1 MYSEWASLQ
10 DEIQCDKA
18 NQSVLHKFPPV
29 VGTTVATSVVRHI
42 ALSLSIAAN
51 SSEPCQLDSDKE
63 VKWAM
68 EVLCYGLGLPLMEL
82 DTIKECVNVYCIWLS
97 ACLPPSPHQNS
108 VPQPIKDDPNPYI
121 QDMIHHLLNLFVP
134 RPGSDVDSVRKQA
147 VFCHRVLRQIQAITK
162 ESTILSRESW
172 ETLLK
177 FLLAA
182 NDSLLSPPL
191 EKDDAGLSSYDI
203 GDQLCE
209 RVLSVLFEIWL
220 LACYKCFPSPSLW
233 KTFRAMCISWR
244 HHESLVVQWHKVN
257 HALTS
262 NVLNFTQGPE
272 YPKLTLADDEAQL
285 IPTSM
290 TYDCIAQCWFRF
302 LHIIQNPVD
311 LSRPE
316 IIGKTHKFMQAAMN
330 SETLVDPTQ
339 HECLSKLP
347 LIFYKAMKGVS
358 VMVNAFLGIPQTQN
372 RYEEQLISSSSSNSK
387 LTLPPSTPPG
397 QRKSSR
403 PMSVF
408 SSSNKGAKTAN
419 TSAPQPKANTPMLS
433 SLIFHEP
440 RQSPAPNRPKCDS
453 ILHLFGAWLFD
464 AALARVKFH
473 NCHKMVPEQGSVHSD
488 RRSSSLTDSRRNS
501 VSMDY
506 HSETSGVCDN
516 TYEMGRAEALGT
528 LCRIFCAH
536 KTGET
541 ILPVYY
547 SRFYMAMYYGL
558 QTSEEYLSGQV
569 LASVLFNSCD
579 ILRVDLDGVLML
591 LPHILEAI
599 QLVLNDLPN
608 KYKTNEMTSIIE
620 YKNVELQ
627 RACVN
632 LLLTT
637 LCLPLHFKDLTIR
650 DIVSSTDTDVQLI
663 TFISLKKKIIDLM
676 IGALR
681 NTTDP
686 TNTQMLLGG
695 LMLLVEDM
703 AVCEAAEQTTFQPQ
717 DLSLDSENAV
727 FSDTSN
733 TSLKT
738 SSSESSFKDGSY
750 HRLGNP
756 ANDLDSAHGLFGEA
770 VTLICHRLLS
780 QWKTELNSALAAMEI
795 LAGLA
800 KLAISPP
807 NLLMC
812 KCTVKWICEFIV
824 QQCNR
829 PAPAHSKDLHSTIV
843 AAFRCL
849 SLWLVEHPRLLY
861 DKECLHVVL
870 EVVELGISGSKSQKP
885 DIQSVQLKDTKISPA
900 VQVAVNRASD
910 PPKYKQDKQRQP
922 ASKRV
927 QEAAEGLL
935 TCIIQ
940 HVGAFP
946 PPCGPESLFSL
957 LDEKSLLK
965 YTKGNSCIPE
975 HGTPFRY
982 YVLENAIIVGLLEQP
997 LGNIE
1002 DLLPTV
1008 TALIRGP
1015 FGRHAWVMQLR
1026 HSPRVKRGTS
1036 KSHLADPGR
1045 PMPVDSVGFRHA
1057 AKPRNFPEAVD
1068 KVTPTKAEKSIPTL
1082 ESLVTDEKRP
1092 KLNKLKS
1099 FIEKQA
1105 QFEAQV
1111 SQKKQQEM
1119 KSMPFPNKDTECK
1132 PPKITEEFQAARLF
1146 LSHYGFLSL
1155 EALKEQTNT
1164 SLPPSLVT
1172 LDTTN
1177 PGLTNDLEMLDA
1189 ITARDN
1195 DTVHVFYVKSGQR
1208 SAADILRNVGFQRGV
1223 QAQFLEFLHS
1233 LGWPVDVQKHAGWTG
1248 HISTSWKISQ
1258 PEDIQDRAPRMGT
1271 GGSIYDGQQQVLYW
1285 ADVSSEVAFIVPS
1298 LENFNR
1304 LQNDGD
1310 KSPQVSAS
1318 TVSEGQGGAK
1328 PTTLSLERPLGE
1340 LRVSK
1345 GTDSPSSPHDA
1356 PVFRARRFGRSST
1369 VTIGPDTKIFVVWL
1383 ENFEDH
1389 ENFPTGDFLSV
1400 TSTGLDQYTPT
1411 SSSSMR
1417 QEKDIFVIFIHALQ
1431 NGLFRIHMEGQTG
1444 RISMAIPLVDGMVV
1458 SRRTL
1463 GSMVRQTA
1471 INIGRRKRLESD
1483 SYQPPHVR
1491 RKIKIQEIVDKY
1503 HLKMTESEFYT
1514 ALFQDVHK

>member
-1 MYSEWASLQ
+1 MYSEWSSLQ

-18 NQSVLHKFPPV
+18 NQSVLHKFPAS
-29 VGTTVATSVVRHI
+29 VGTTVATSVVKHI
-42 ALSLSIAAN
+42 VTSLSIAAN
-51 SSEPCQLDSDKE
+51 NHEPCQLDSDKE
-63 VKWAM
+63 VKWTM
-68 EVLCYGLGLPLMEL
+68 EVLCYGLSLPLTEL

-97 ACLPPSPHQNS
+97 ACMPPSPHQES
-108 VPQPIKDDPNPYI
+108 VPQPLKDDPDPYI

-147 VFCHRVLRQIQAITK
+147 VFCHRVLRQIQAIAK
-162 ESTILSRESW
+162 ESTMLSRESW

-191 EKDDAGLSSYDI
+191 EKDDI

-220 LACYKCFPSPSLW
+220 LACHKCFPSPSLW

-262 NVLNFTQGPE
+262 HVLGFTQGPD
-272 YPKLTLADDEAQL
+272 YPKLTLTDEEALL
-285 IPTSM
+285 IPSAM

-311 LSRPE
+311 MCRPE

-330 SETLVDPTQ
+330 SDTLIDPTQ
-339 HECLSKLP
+339 HECLQKLP
-347 LIFYKAMKGVS
+347 IIFYKAMKGVS

-372 RYEEQLISSSSSNSK
+372 RYEDQVVSTSSSK
-387 LTLPPSTPPG
+387 LNIPSTPPG
-397 QRKSSR
+397 QRKSGR
-403 PMSVF
+403 PISVF
-408 SSSNKGAKTAN
+408 SSSNKGSSKAAN
-419 TSAPQPKANTPMLS
+419 TSVTAPKSSTPMLS
-433 SLIFHEP
+433 SLIFYEP
-440 RQSPAPNRPKCDS
+440 RQSLAPTRPRCDS

-473 NCHKMVPEQGSVHSD
+473 NCHKIVPEQGSIHSE

-501 VSMDY
+501 VSLDF
-506 HSETSGVCDN
+506 HSDSIMVCDN
-516 TYEMGRAEALGT
+516 TYENGRAEALGT

-536 KTGET
+536 KTGES

-547 SRFYMAMYYGL
+547 SRFYLAMYYGL
-558 QTSEEYLSGQV
+558 QTSEEYMSGQV

-579 ILRVDLDGVLML
+579 ILRVDLDGVQIL
-591 LPHILEAI
+591 LPHILDAI

-608 KYKTNEMTSIIE
+608 KYKLNDTSSSIDF
-620 YKNVELQ
+620 KNVDLQ
-627 RACVN
+627 RACIN

-650 DIVSSTDTDVQLI
+650 DIVSSTDTEVQLI
-663 TFISLKKKIIDLM
+663 TFISLKRKILDMI
-676 IGALR
+676 IGALKT
-681 NTTDP
+681 TTDS

-703 AVCEAAEQTTFQPQ
+703 AVCEAAEQTTFQPHEI
-717 DLSLDSENAV
+717 SVDSDNPV
-727 FSDTSN
+727 FSDNSQA
-733 TSLKT
+733 SLKT
-738 SSSESSFKDGSY
+738 SSSESSFKEGSY
-750 HRLGNP
+750 HRLGNS
-756 ANDLDSAHGLFGEA
+756 AHDIDSAYGLFGEA
-770 VTLICHRLLS
+770 VALICHRLMS
-780 QWKTELNSALAAMEI
+780 QWKSDLNSALAAMEI
-795 LAGLA
+795 LSGLA
-800 KLAISPP
+800 KLVISPP
-807 NLLMC
+807 NLMMC

-849 SLWLVEHPRLLY
+849 TLWLVEHSRLLY

-885 DIQSVQLKDTKISPA
+885 EIQTVQLKETKFPPS
-900 VQVAVNRASD
+900 VQNRASD
-910 PPKYKQDKQRQP
+910 PPKFKQDKQRQP

-965 YTKGNSCIPE
+965 YAKGNSSLPE
-975 HGTPFRY
+975 HGSPFRY
-982 YVLENAIIVGLLEQP
+982 YVLENSIIVGLLEQP

-1002 DLLPTV
+1002 DPLPTV

-1026 HSPRVKRGTS
+1026 HSPRVKRGSS
-1036 KSHLADPGR
+1036 KSHLVDPGR
-1045 PMPVDSVGFRHA
+1045 PLPVENVGTRHNV
-1057 AKPRNFPEAVD
+1057 KPRHFPESVD
-1068 KVTPTKAEKSIPTL
+1068 LVTLTKADKSIPSL

-1092 KLNKLKS
+1092 ELNKLKS
-1099 FIEKQA
+1099 FMEKQA
-1105 QFEAQV
+1105 QYEAQI

-1119 KSMPFPNKDTECK
+1119 QKMSFPNRDTECK

-1155 EALKEQTNT
+1155 DALKEQSNT

-1177 PGLTNDLEMLDA
+1177 PGLANDLEMLDT
-1189 ITARDN
+1189 IVARDN

-1208 SAADILRNVGFQRGV
+1208 VARDILRNVGSQHTI
-1223 QAQFLEFLHS
+1223 QIQFLEFLHS
-1233 LGWPVDVQKHAGWTG
+1233 LGWPVDVKKHAGWTG

-1258 PEDIQDRAPRMGT
+1258 PEDIQDNAPPVGT

-1285 ADVSSEVAFIVPS
+1285 ADVSSEVAFVVPS
-1298 LENFNR
+1298 LDTFNR

-1310 KSPQVSAS
+1310 KSPQITLNINGDV
-1318 TVSEGQGGAK
+1318 TK
-1328 PTTLSLERPLGE
+1328 PTTLSLERQLGE
-1340 LRVSK
+1340 PRSK
-1345 GTDSPSSPHDA
+1345 GTDSPNSPHDA
-1356 PVFRARRFGRSST
+1356 PTFRARRFGRSST

-1389 ENFPTGDFLSV
+1389 ENFPTGDLLPM
-1400 TSTGLDQYTPT
+1400 TSTGLEQYSAT

-1417 QEKDIFVIFIHALQ
+1417 QDKDIFIIFIHALQ
-1431 NGLFRIHMEGQTG
+1431 NGLFRIHMEGNTG

-1491 RKIKIQEIVDKY
+1491 RKIKIQETVEKY

>member
-1 MYSEWASLQ
+1 MYSEWSSLQ
-10 DEIQCDKA
+10 DEIQCDKT
-18 NQSVLHKFPPV
+18 NQSVLHKFPAA
-29 VGTTVATSVVRHI
+29 VGTTVATSVVKHI
-42 ALSLSIAAN
+42 ATSLSIAAN
-51 SSEPCQLDSDKE
+51 NLEPCRLDSDKE

-68 EVLCYGLGLPLMEL
+68 EVLCYGLSLPLAEL
-82 DTIKECVNVYCIWLS
+82 DTIKECVNVYCNWLL
-97 ACLPPSPHQNS
+97 ACMPPSPHPES
-108 VPQPIKDDPNPYI
+108 VPKPLREDPDPYI

-147 VFCHRVLRQIQAITK
+147 VFCHRVLRQIQLIAK
-162 ESTILSRESW
+162 ESTMLSRESW

-191 EKDDAGLSSYDI
+191 EKDDI

-220 LACYKCFPSPSLW
+220 LACHKCFPSPSLW

-257 HALTS
+257 HALTCR
-262 NVLNFTQGPE
+262 VLSFTQGPD
-272 YPKLTLADDEAQL
+272 YPKLTLTDEDSQL
-285 IPTSM
+285 IPPSM

-302 LHIIQNPVD
+302 LHIVQNPVD
-311 LSRPE
+311 LCRPE
-316 IIGKTHKFMQAAMN
+316 TIGKTHKFMQAAMN
-330 SETLVDPTQ
+330 SNTLVDPTQ
-339 HECLSKLP
+339 HECLLKLP
-347 LIFYKAMKGVS
+347 FIFYKAMKGVS
-358 VMVNAFLGIPQTQN
+358 VMVNAFLGIPQTQT
-372 RYEEQLISSSSSNSK
+372 RYDDQLISTNSNK
-387 LTLPPSTPPG
+387 LSVPSTPPG
-397 QRKSSR
+397 QRKTSR

-408 SSSNKGAKTAN
+408 SSSNKGSSKSSN
-419 TSAPQPKANTPMLS
+419 TSANMPKSSTPMLS
-433 SLIFHEP
+433 SLIFYEP
-440 RQSPAPNRPKCDS
+440 RQSLAPTRPRCDS

-464 AALARVKFH
+464 AALARVRFH
-473 NCHKMVPEQGSVHSD
+473 NCHRTVPEQGSIHSD
-488 RRSSSLTDSRRNS
+488 RRSSSVTDSRRNS
-501 VSMDY
+501 VSLDY
-506 HSETSGVCDN
+506 HQDVGCDN

-547 SRFYMAMYYGL
+547 SRFYLAMYYGL
-558 QTSEEYLSGQV
+558 QTSEDYMSGQV

-579 ILRVDLDGVLML
+579 ILRVDLDGVQML
-591 LPHILEAI
+591 LPHILDAI

-608 KYKTNEMTSIIE
+608 KYKSSETSSAIE
-620 YKNVELQ
+620 FKNVDLQ
-627 RACVN
+627 RSCIN
-632 LLLTT
+632 LLLST

-663 TFISLKKKIIDLM
+663 TFISLKKKILDL
-676 IGALR
+676 ILGALK
-681 NTTDP
+681 TTADS

-695 LMLLVEDM
+695 LMLLVEDL
-703 AVCEAAEQTTFQPQ
+703 AVCDLAEQTTFQPH
-717 DLSLDSENAV
+717 DVSLEVDNSV
-727 FSDTSN
+727 FSDNSQ

-738 SSSESSFKDGSY
+738 SSSESSFKEGPY
-750 HRLGNP
+750 HRLGNS
-756 ANDLDSAHGLFGEA
+756 AHDIDSAYGLFGESVA
-770 VTLICHRLLS
+770 LICHRLMS
-780 QWKTELNSALAAMEI
+780 QWKGDLNSALAAMEI

-800 KLAISPP
+800 KLVISPP
-807 NLLMC
+807 NLMMC

-849 SLWLVEHPRLLY
+849 MLWLVEHSRLLY

-885 DIQSVQLKDTKISPA
+885 EIQSVQLKETKIAPS
-900 VQVAVNRASD
+900 VQNRASD
-910 PPKYKQDKQRQP
+910 PPRYKQDKQRQP

-965 YTKGNSCIPE
+965 YTKGNSSLPE
-975 HGTPFRY
+975 HGSPFRY
-982 YVLENAIIVGLLEQP
+982 FVLENSIVIGLLEQP

-1002 DLLPTV
+1002 DPLPTV

-1026 HSPRVKRGTS
+1026 HSPRIKRQGSS

-1045 PMPVDSVGFRHA
+1045 PVPMENVGTHHTVR
-1057 AKPRNFPEAVD
+1057 PRNYPESVD
-1068 KVTPTKAEKSIPTL
+1068 KVTQTKADKSIPTL
-1082 ESLVTDEKRP
+1082 ESLVTDENRP
-1092 KLNKLKS
+1092 ELNKLKS
-1099 FIEKQA
+1099 FMEKQA
-1105 QFEAQV
+1105 QFEDQI
-1111 SQKKQQEM
+1111 SQTKQEEM
-1119 KSMPFPNKDTECK
+1119 QSMTFPNQDTECK

-1155 EALKEQTNT
+1155 DALKEQSNG

-1177 PGLTNDLEMLDA
+1177 PGLSNDLEVLDT

-1208 SAADILRNVGFQRGV
+1208 LAQDILRNVESNHCIQT
-1223 QAQFLEFLHS
+1223 QFLEFLHS
-1233 LGWPVDVQKHAGWTG
+1233 LGWPVDIQKHAGWTG

-1258 PEDIQDRAPRMGT
+1258 PEDIQNNAPRTGT

-1285 ADVSSEVAFIVPS
+1285 ADVSSEVAFVVPS
-1298 LENFNR
+1298 LDTFNR

-1310 KSPQVSAS
+1310 KSPHISLNVNGDRLRG
-1318 TVSEGQGGAK
+1318 TK
-1328 PTTLSLERPLGE
+1328 PTTLTMERPLGE
-1340 LRVSK
+1340 PRSK
-1345 GTDSPSSPHDA
+1345 PGDSPGSPHDA
-1356 PVFRARRFGRSST
+1356 STFRTRRFGRAST
-1369 VTIGPDTKIFVVWL
+1369 ITIGPDTKIFVVWL

-1389 ENFPTGDFLSV
+1389 ENFPTGDLLPL
-1400 TSTGLDQYTPT
+1400 TNTGVEQYTT
-1411 SSSSMR
+1411 ASSTSMR
-1417 QEKDIFVIFIHALQ
+1417 QEKDIFLIFIHALQ
-1431 NGLFRIHMEGQTG
+1431 NGLFRIHMEGNTG

-1471 INIGRRKRLESD
+1471 INIGRRKRLESE

>member
-18 NQSVLHKFPPV
+18 NQSVLHKFPTP

-42 ALSLSIAAN
+42 AVSLSITAN
-51 SSEPCQLDSDKE
+51 SQEPCQLDSDKE

-68 EVLCYGLGLPLMEL
+68 EVLCYGLGLPLTEL
-82 DTIKECVNVYCIWLS
+82 DTIKECVNVYCNWLT
-97 ACLPPSPHQNS
+97 ACMPPSPN
-108 VPQPIKDDPNPYI
+108 QPPIPPPIRDDPDPYI

-147 VFCHRVLRQIQAITK
+147 VFCHRVLRQIQAIAK

-191 EKDDAGLSSYDI
+191 EKDDAGMSSYDI

-220 LACYKCFPSPSLW
+220 LACHKCFPSPSLW
-233 KTFRAMCISWR
+233 KTFRGMCISWR

-257 HALTS
+257 HALTAH
-262 NVLNFTQGPE
+262 VLSFTQGPD

-285 IPTSM
+285 IPTAM

-311 LSRPE
+311 LCRPE

-330 SETLVDPTQ
+330 SDTLIDPTQ
-339 HECLSKLP
+339 HECLQKLP
-347 LIFYKAMKGVS
+347 VIFYKAMKGVS

-372 RYEEQLISSSSSNSK
+372 KYDEQLISSSSSNSK
-387 LTLPPSTPPG
+387 LTMPPTPPG

-408 SSSNKGAKTAN
+408 SSSNKGSSKPAN
-419 TSAPQPKANTPMLS
+419 TSVAVPKSNTPMMS
-433 SLIFHEP
+433 SLIFYEP
-440 RQSPAPNRPKCDS
+440 RQSLAPTRPKCDS

-473 NCHKMVPEQGSVHSD
+473 NCHRIVPDQGSIHSD

-501 VSMDY
+501 VTMDY
-506 HSETSGVCDN
+506 HSDSALVCDN

-547 SRFYMAMYYGL
+547 SRFYLAMYYGL

-591 LPHILEAI
+591 LPHILDAI

-608 KYKTNEMTSIIE
+608 KYKSETNSTIE
-620 YKNVELQ
+620 FRNVDLQ
-627 RACVN
+627 KACIN

-650 DIVSSTDTDVQLI
+650 DIVSSTDTEVQLI
-663 TFISLKKKIIDLM
+663 TFISLKKKIIDLI

-681 NTTDP
+681 ISSDS

-703 AVCEAAEQTTFQPQ
+703 AVCEAAEQTTFQPHDISQ
-717 DLSLDSENAV
+717 ESENQV
-727 FSDTSN
+727 FSDNSQS
-733 TSLKT
+733 SLKT
-738 SSSESSFKDGSY
+738 SSSESSFKEGSY
-750 HRLGNP
+750 HRLGHQ
-756 ANDLDSAHGLFGEA
+756 ASDTDSAHGLFGEA

-780 QWKTELNSALAAMEI
+780 QWKTDLNSALAAMEI

-800 KLAISPP
+800 KLVISPP

-849 SLWLVEHPRLLY
+849 SLWLVEHSRLLY

-870 EVVELGISGSKSQKP
+870 EVVELGISGSKSQ
-885 DIQSVQLKDTKISPA
+885 
-900 VQVAVNRASD
+900 NRASD

-965 YTKGNSCIPE
+965 YTKGNSCLPE
-975 HGTPFRY
+975 HGSPFRY
-982 YVLENAIIVGLLEQP
+982 YVLENAIVVGLLEQP

-1026 HSPRVKRGTS
+1026 HSPRIKRGSS
-1036 KSHLADPGR
+1036 KSHLSDPDR
-1045 PMPVDSVGFRHA
+1045 PMPVENVGTHHSV
-1057 AKPRNFPEAVD
+1057 KPRNFPESVD
-1068 KVTPTKAEKSIPTL
+1068 KVTATKAEKSIPTL
-1082 ESLVTDEKRP
+1082 ESLVTDEKCP
-1092 KLNKLKS
+1092 ELNKLKS
-1099 FIEKQA
+1099 FIEKQD
-1105 QFEAQV
+1105 QFE
-1111 SQKKQQEM
+1111 SQIGQRKQQEV
-1119 KSMPFPNKDTECK
+1119 KSMPFPNQDTECK

-1155 EALKEQTNT
+1155 EALKEQSNT

-1177 PGLTNDLEMLDA
+1177 PGLTNDLEMLDT

-1208 SAADILRNVGFQRGV
+1208 LAQDILRNVGSQRGI
-1223 QAQFLEFLHS
+1223 QGQFLEFLHS

-1258 PEDIQDRAPRMGT
+1258 PEDIQENAPRVGT

-1298 LENFNR
+1298 LDNFHR

-1310 KSPQVSAS
+1310 KSPQLSVS
-1318 TVSEGQGGAK
+1318 TPSEGPGGTK
-1328 PTTLSLERPLGE
+1328 PTTLSLERPLTE
-1340 LRVSK
+1340 PRNK
-1345 GTDSPSSPHDA
+1345 TMESPSSPHDA
-1356 PVFRARRFGRSST
+1356 PAFRTRRFGRPST

-1389 ENFPTGDFLSV
+1389 ENFPTGDLLPM
-1400 TSTGLDQYTPT
+1400 TSTGLEQYTAT

-1417 QEKDIFVIFIHALQ
+1417 QDKDIFLIYIHALQ
-1431 NGLFRIHMEGQTG
+1431 NGLFRIHMEGNTG
-1444 RISMAIPLVDGMVV
+1444 KISMAIPLVDGMVV